1 MEIIVGTIII
11 RDGKILMTKEA
22 KEKCYGKWSF
32 PAGHLEQN
40 EAICA
45 GAKRETY
52 EETGC
57 TVELKKA
64 FPVFLKNTNDSKI
77 VMMHFLSDLV
87 NEENSYDKDEIL
99 ETKWISIDEIKKMDE
114 KEFRSSAV
122 VKQIINDIEKQ
133 NLFDLNIVKDMPQI

>member
-1 MEIIVGTIII
+1 METIVGTIILK
-11 RDGKILMTKEA
+11 DGKILMVKEA
-22 KEKCYGKWSF
+22 KEKCYGKWAF
-32 PAGHLEQN
+32 PAGHIEPN
-40 EAICA
+40 EAIYD

-99 ETKWISIDEIKKMDE
+99 ETKWISIDEIKNMDE

-133 NLFDLNIVKDMPQI
+133 NLYDIK

>member
-1 MEIIVGTIII
+1 METIVGTIILK
-11 RDGKILMTKEA
+11 DGKILMVKEA
-22 KEKCYGKWSF
+22 KEKCYGKWAF
-32 PAGHLEQN
+32 PAGHIEPN
-40 EAICA
+40 EAIYD

-99 ETKWISIDEIKKMDE
+99 ETKWIRIDEIKNMDE

-133 NLFDLNIVKDMPQI
+133 NLYDLDIVKDMPQI

>member
-1 MEIIVGTIII
+1 METIVGTIILK
-11 RDGKILMTKEA
+11 DGKILMVKEA
-22 KEKCYGKWSF
+22 KEKCYGKWAF
-32 PAGHLEQN
+32 PAGHIEPN
-40 EAICA
+40 EAIYD

-99 ETKWISIDEIKKMDE
+99 ETMWISIDEIKNMDE

-133 NLFDLNIVKDMPQI
+133 NLYDLDIVKDMPQI

>member
-1 MEIIVGTIII
+1 METIVGTIILK
-11 RDGKILMTKEA
+11 DGKILMIKEA
-22 KEKCYGKWSF
+22 KEKCYGKWAF
-32 PAGHLEQN
+32 PAGHIEPN
-40 EAICA
+40 EAIYD

-99 ETKWISIDEIKKMDE
+99 ETKWISIDEIKNMDE
-114 KEFRSSAV
+114 QEFRSSAV

>member
-1 MEIIVGTIII
+1 METIVGTIILK
-11 RDGKILMTKEA
+11 DGKILMVKEA
-22 KEKCYGKWSF
+22 KEKCYGKWAF
-32 PAGHLEQN
+32 PAGHIEPN
-40 EAICA
+40 EAIYD

-77 VMMHFLSDLV
+77 VMMHFLSDLI
-87 NEENSYDKDEIL
+87 EESNSYDTNEII
-99 ETKWISIDEIKKMDE
+99 EKKWISIDEIKNMDE

>member
-1 MEIIVGTIII
+1 METIVGTIILK
-11 RDGKILMTKEA
+11 DGKILMVKEA
-22 KEKCYGKWSF
+22 KEKCYGKWAF
-32 PAGHLEQN
+32 PAGHIEPN
-40 EAICA
+40 EAIYD

-77 VMMHFLSDLV
+77 IMMHFLSDLV

-99 ETKWISIDEIKKMDE
+99 ETKWISIDEIKNMDE

-133 NLFDLNIVKDMPQI
+133 NLYDLDIVKDMPQI

>member
-1 MEIIVGTIII
+1 METIVGTIILK
-11 RDGKILMTKEA
+11 DGKILMVKEA
-22 KEKCYGKWSF
+22 KEKCYGKWAF
-32 PAGHLEQN
+32 PAGHIEPN
-40 EAICA
+40 ETIYE
-45 GAKRETY
+45 GAKRETL

-57 TVELKKA
+57 TVNLKKA

-99 ETKWISIDEIKKMDE
+99 ETKWISIDEIKNMDE

>member
-1 MEIIVGTIII
+1 METIVGTIILK
-11 RDGKILMTKEA
+11 DGKILMVKEA
-22 KEKCYGKWSF
+22 KEKCYGKWAF
-32 PAGHLEQN
+32 PAGHIEPN
-40 EAICA
+40 EAIYD

-99 ETKWISIDEIKKMDE
+99 ETKWIIDEIKNMDE

-133 NLFDLNIVKDMPQI
+133 NLYDLDIVKDMPQI

>member
-1 MEIIVGTIII
+1 METIVGTIILK
-11 RDGKILMTKEA
+11 DGKILMVKEA
-22 KEKCYGKWSF
+22 KEKCYGKWAF
-32 PAGHLEQN
+32 PAGHIEPN
-40 EAICA
+40 EAIYD

-99 ETKWISIDEIKKMDE
+99 ETKWISIDEIKNMDE

-133 NLFDLNIVKDMPQI
+133 NLYDLDIVKDMPQI

>member
-1 MEIIVGTIII
+1 MV
-11 RDGKILMTKEA
+11 KEA
-22 KEKCYGKWSF
+22 KEKCYGKWAF
-32 PAGHLEQN
+32 PAGHIEPN
-40 EAICA
+40 EAIYD

-99 ETKWISIDEIKKMDE
+99 ETKWISIDEIKNMDE

-133 NLFDLNIVKDMPQI
+133 NLYDLDIVKDMPQI

>member
-1 MEIIVGTIII
+1 METIVGTIILK
-11 RDGKILMTKEA
+11 DGKILMVKEA
-22 KEKCYGKWSF
+22 KEKCYGKWAF
-32 PAGHLEQN
+32 PAGHIEPN
-40 EAICA
+40 EAIYE

-99 ETKWISIDEIKKMDE
+99 ETKWISIDEIKNMDE
-114 KEFRSSAV
+114 QEFRSSAV

>member
-1 MEIIVGTIII
+1 METIVGTIILK
-11 RDGKILMTKEA
+11 DGKILMVKEA
-22 KEKCYGKWSF
+22 KEKCYGKWAF
-32 PAGHLEQN
+32 PAGHIEPN
-40 EAICA
+40 EAIYD

-99 ETKWISIDEIKKMDE
+99 ETKWISIDEIKNMDE

-133 NLFDLNIVKDMPQI
+133 NLYDLNIVKDMPQI

>member
-1 MEIIVGTIII
+1 METIVGTIILK
-11 RDGKILMTKEA
+11 DGKILMVKEA
-22 KEKCYGKWSF
+22 KEKCYGKWAF
-32 PAGHLEQN
+32 PAGHIEPN
-40 EAICA
+40 EAIYD

-87 NEENSYDKDEIL
+87 NKENSYDKDEIL
-99 ETKWISIDEIKKMDE
+99 ETKWIGIDEIKNMDE

>member
-1 MEIIVGTIII
+1 METIVGTIILK
-11 RDGKILMTKEA
+11 DGKILMVKEA
-22 KEKCYGKWSF
+22 KEKCYGKWAF
-32 PAGHLEQN
+32 PAGHIEPN
-40 EAICA
+40 EAIYD
-45 GAKRETY
+45 GAKRESY

-99 ETKWISIDEIKKMDE
+99 ETKWISIDEIKNMDE

-133 NLFDLNIVKDMPQI
+133 NLYDLDIVKDMPQI

>member
-1 MEIIVGTIII
+1 METIVGTIILK
-11 RDGKILMTKEA
+11 DCKILMVKEA
-22 KEKCYGKWSF
+22 KEKCYGKWAF
-32 PAGHLEQN
+32 PAGHIEPN
-40 EAICA
+40 EAIYD

-99 ETKWISIDEIKKMDE
+99 ETKWISIDEIKNMDE
-114 KEFRSSAV
+114 QEFRSSAV

>member
-1 MEIIVGTIII
+1 MV
-11 RDGKILMTKEA
+11 KEA
-22 KEKCYGKWSF
+22 KEKCYGKWAF
-32 PAGHLEQN
+32 PAGHIEPN
-40 EAICA
+40 EAIYD

-99 ETKWISIDEIKKMDE
+99 ETKWISIDEIKNMDE

-133 NLFDLNIVKDMPQI
+133 NLYDLDIVKDTPQI

>member
-1 MEIIVGTIII
+1 METIVGTIILK
-11 RDGKILMTKEA
+11 DGKILMVKEA
-22 KEKCYGKWSF
+22 KEKCYGKWAF
-32 PAGHLEQN
+32 PAGHIEPN
-40 EAICA
+40 EAIYD

-99 ETKWISIDEIKKMDE
+99 ETKWISIDEIKNMDE

-133 NLFDLNIVKDMPQI
+133 NLYDLEIVKDMPQI

>member
-1 MEIIVGTIII
+1 METIVGTIILK
-11 RDGKILMTKEA
+11 DGKILMVKEA
-22 KEKCYGKWSF
+22 KEKCYGKWAF
-32 PAGHLEQN
+32 PAGHIEPN
-40 EAICA
+40 EAIYD

-64 FPVFLKNTNDSKI
+64 FSVFLKNTNDSKI

-99 ETKWISIDEIKKMDE
+99 ETKWISIDEIKNMDE

-133 NLFDLNIVKDMPQI
+133 NLYDLDIVKDMPQI

>member
-1 MEIIVGTIII
+1 METIVGTIILK
-11 RDGKILMTKEA
+11 DGKILMVKEA
-22 KEKCYGKWSF
+22 KEKCYGKWAF
-32 PAGHLEQN
+32 PAGHIEPN
-40 EAICA
+40 EAIYD

-77 VMMHFLSDLV
+77 VLMHFLSDLV

-99 ETKWISIDEIKKMDE
+99 ETKWISIDEIKNMDE

-133 NLFDLNIVKDMPQI
+133 NLYDLDIVKDMPQI

>member
-1 MEIIVGTIII
+1 METIVGTIILK
-11 RDGKILMTKEA
+11 DGKILMVKEA
-22 KEKCYGKWSF
+22 KEKCYGKWAF
-32 PAGHLEQN
+32 PAGHIEPN
-40 EAICA
+40 EAIYD

-99 ETKWISIDEIKKMDE
+99 ETKWISIDEIKNME
-114 KEFRSSAV
+114 E
-122 VKQIINDIEKQ
+122 
-133 NLFDLNIVKDMPQI
+133 

>member
-1 MEIIVGTIII
+1 METIVGTIILK
-11 RDGKILMTKEA
+11 DGKILMVKEA
-22 KEKCYGKWSF
+22 KEKCYGKWAF
-32 PAGHLEQN
+32 PAGHIEPN
-40 EAICA
+40 EAIYD

-99 ETKWISIDEIKKMDE
+99 ETKWISIDEIKNMDE
-114 KEFRSSAV
+114 QEFRSSAV

>member
-1 MEIIVGTIII
+1 METIVGTIILK
-11 RDGKILMTKEA
+11 DGKILMVKEA
-22 KEKCYGKWSF
+22 KEKCYGKWAF
-32 PAGHLEQN
+32 PAGHIEPN
-40 EAICA
+40 EAIYD

-64 FPVFLKNTNDSKI
+64 VPVFLKNTNDSKI

-99 ETKWISIDEIKKMDE
+99 ETKWISIDEIKNMDE

-133 NLFDLNIVKDMPQI
+133 NLYDLDIVKDMPQI

>member
-1 MEIIVGTIII
+1 METIVGTIILK
-11 RDGKILMTKEA
+11 DNKILMVKEA
-22 KEKCYGKWSF
+22 KEKCYGKWAF
-32 PAGHLEQN
+32 PAGHIEPN
-40 EAICA
+40 ESIYD

-99 ETKWISIDEIKKMDE
+99 ETKWISIDEIKNMDE
-114 KEFRSSAV
+114 NEFRSSAV
-122 VKQIINDIEKQ
+122 VNQIINDIEKQ
-133 NLFDLNIVKDMPQI
+133 NLYDLDIVKDMPQI

>member
-1 MEIIVGTIII
+1 METIVGTIILK
-11 RDGKILMTKEA
+11 DGKILMVKVA
-22 KEKCYGKWSF
+22 KEKCYGKWAF
-32 PAGHLEQN
+32 PAGHIEPN
-40 EAICA
+40 EAIYD

-77 VMMHFLSDLV
+77 VMMHFLSDLIEESNNYDT
-87 NEENSYDKDEIL
+87 NEIIEK
-99 ETKWISIDEIKKMDE
+99 KWISLNEIKNMNE
-114 KEFRSSAV
+114 QEFRSSAV

>member
-1 MEIIVGTIII
+1 METIVGTIILK
-11 RDGKILMTKEA
+11 DGKILMVKEA
-22 KEKCYGKWSF
+22 KEKCYGKWAF
-32 PAGHLEQN
+32 PAGHIEPN
-40 EAICA
+40 EAIYD

-99 ETKWISIDEIKKMDE
+99 ETKWISIDKIKNMDE

-133 NLFDLNIVKDMPQI
+133 NLYDLDIVKDMPQI

>member
-1 MEIIVGTIII
+1 METIVGTIILK
-11 RDGKILMTKEA
+11 DGKILMVKEA
-22 KEKCYGKWSF
+22 KEKCYGKWAF
-32 PAGHLEQN
+32 PAGHIEPN
-40 EAICA
+40 EAIYD

-57 TVELKKA
+57 KVELKKA

-99 ETKWISIDEIKKMDE
+99 ETKWISIDEIKNMDE

-133 NLFDLNIVKDMPQI
+133 NLYDLDIVKDMPQI

>member
-1 MEIIVGTIII
+1 METIVGTIILK
-11 RDGKILMTKEA
+11 DGKILMVKEA
-22 KEKCYGKWSF
+22 KEKCYGKWAF
-32 PAGHLEQN
+32 PAGHIEPN
-40 EAICA
+40 EAIYD

-99 ETKWISIDEIKKMDE
+99 ETKWISIDEIKNMDE

>member
-1 MEIIVGTIII
+1 METIVGTIILK
-11 RDGKILMTKEA
+11 DGKILMVKEA
-22 KEKCYGKWSF
+22 KEKCYGKWAF
-32 PAGHLEQN
+32 PAGHIEPN
-40 EAICA
+40 EAIYE

-99 ETKWISIDEIKKMDE
+99 ETKWISIDEIKNMDE

-133 NLFDLNIVKDMPQI
+133 NLYDLDIVKDMPQI